1 GELIGGNKELVA
13 NFEYIFP
20 LVADIGFKG
29 VFFFDVGNAWA
40 QGEWPFN
47 DQGVWAAYG
56 VGIRWYSP
64 MGPLRFEWGWNIN
77 RPEGA
82 PSRTM
87 EFTIGTAF

>member
-1 GELIGGNKELVA
+1 MNPGAGHVELEG
-13 NFEYIFP
+13 
-20 LVADIGFKG
+20 
-29 VFFFDVGNAWA
+29 VGNSWA

-56 VGIRWYSP
+56 VGVRWYSP

-77 RPEGA
+77 RPEGQ
-82 PSRTM
+82 PTRVM